1 MSDIDIQQTKEATP
15 EIQKQPAVLR
25 FFAHLISYMFHPVF
39 MPTFMTLVLFTLA
52 PVGFA
57 GLTSKQKT
65 TLIIPIIINTLFFP
79 LLGALLTKGVGF
91 IESIHMKTTKDR
103 IIPLL
108 ISMIFYFWAYHVYK
122 NAEMFHAPEIL
133 LVLLLGSFW
142 GVIAV
147 FMCNI
152 FVKISMH
159 TAAAG
164 SMIGIMMVLMFNS
177 PVNLVLPFFLILII
191 AGLIG
196 TARLILGT
204 HTRAEIWLGYI
215 VGILAQ
221 VGAYWYL

>member
-1 MSDIDIQQTKEATP
+1 MSDIQTKEVTQDVP
-15 EIQKQPAVLR
+15 KQPKLLR
-25 FFAHLISYMFHPVF
+25 FFAHVVSYVFHPVF
-39 MPTFMTLVLFTLA
+39 MPTIMTMVLFSLS

-57 GLTSKQKT
+57 GFTTKQKT
-65 TLIIPIIINTLFFP
+65 TMLIPIIINTLIFP
-79 LLGALLTKGVGF
+79 LLGAVLTKAVGF
-91 IESIHMKTTKDR
+91 IESIQMKTTRDR

-122 NAEMFHAPEIL
+122 NAEMFHAPKIL

-177 PVNLVLPFFLILII
+177 PVNLVLPFFLALII
-191 AGLIG
+191 AGIIG
-196 TARLILGT
+196 TARMILNA

-215 VGILAQ
+215 VGILVQ